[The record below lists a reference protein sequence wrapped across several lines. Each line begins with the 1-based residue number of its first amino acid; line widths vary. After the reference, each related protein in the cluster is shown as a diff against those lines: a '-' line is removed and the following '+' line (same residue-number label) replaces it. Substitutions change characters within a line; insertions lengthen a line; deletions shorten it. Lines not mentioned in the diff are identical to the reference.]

1 MNMDKE
7 EGLVMIK
14 RAEIDTRAPF
24 RSVKE
29 AVTLFGEKV
38 LAGEV
43 YSSKLKEMQNGA
55 SENGYD
61 HIRLGITSEL
71 EETKQSLEKAKEES
85 MVMANCLSSMKE
97 ELDRTRRELQQL
109 KQRESEKLVETE
121 TEIEDVKVV
130 EDSTKFEVKTQTSN
144 EEGMEFQKKRYVTF
158 ANPPSL
164 AHLVIPQG
172 VEKLERHPSLRKK
185 KKKPLI
191 PLIGGL
197 FSRKKGSTEAA
208 LPRVP

>member
-1 MNMDKE
+1 
-7 EGLVMIK
+7 
-14 RAEIDTRAPF
+14 
-24 RSVKE
+24 
-29 AVTLFGEKV
+29 
-38 LAGEV
+38 
-43 YSSKLKEMQNGA
+43 MQNGE

-61 HIRLGITSEL
+61 HLRLGITSEL

-85 MVMANCLSSMKE
+85 MVMATCLSSMKE

-109 KQRESEKLVETE
+109 KQRESEKPVETE

-197 FSRKKGSTEAA
+197 FSRKKGGTEVA

>member
-1 MNMDKE
+1 
-7 EGLVMIK
+7 
-14 RAEIDTRAPF
+14 
-24 RSVKE
+24 
-29 AVTLFGEKV
+29 
-38 LAGEV
+38 
-43 YSSKLKEMQNGA
+43 MQNGA

-61 HIRLGITSEL
+61 HLRLGITSEL

-164 AHLVIPQG
+164 AHLVLPQG
-172 VEKLERHPSLRKK
+172 VEKLERHPSLRRK

-197 FSRKKGSTEAA
+197 FSRKKSSTEVA

>member
-1 MNMDKE
+1 MDKE

-43 YSSKLKEMQNGA
+43 YSSKLKENGA

-61 HIRLGITSEL
+61 HLRLGITSEL

-109 KQRESEKLVETE
+109 KQRESEKLGETE

-164 AHLVIPQG
+164 AQLVIPQG
-172 VEKLERHPSLRKK
+172 VEKLERHPSLRRK

-197 FSRKKGSTEAA
+197 FSRKKSSTEVA

>member
-1 MNMDKE
+1 
-7 EGLVMIK
+7 
-14 RAEIDTRAPF
+14 
-24 RSVKE
+24 
-29 AVTLFGEKV
+29 
-38 LAGEV
+38 
-43 YSSKLKEMQNGA
+43 MQNGA

-61 HIRLGITSEL
+61 HLRLGITSEL

-197 FSRKKGSTEAA
+197 FSRKKGSTEVA

>member
-1 MNMDKE
+1 
-7 EGLVMIK
+7 
-14 RAEIDTRAPF
+14 
-24 RSVKE
+24 
-29 AVTLFGEKV
+29 
-38 LAGEV
+38 
-43 YSSKLKEMQNGA
+43 MQNGA

-61 HIRLGITSEL
+61 HLRLGITSEL

-164 AHLVIPQG
+164 AQLVIPQG
-172 VEKLERHPSLRKK
+172 VEKLERHPSLRRK

-197 FSRKKGSTEAA
+197 FSRKKSSTEVA

>member
-1 MNMDKE
+1 
-7 EGLVMIK
+7 
-14 RAEIDTRAPF
+14 
-24 RSVKE
+24 
-29 AVTLFGEKV
+29 
-38 LAGEV
+38 
-43 YSSKLKEMQNGA
+43 MQNGA

-61 HIRLGITSEL
+61 HLRLGITSEL

>member
-61 HIRLGITSEL
+61 HLRLGITSEL

-109 KQRESEKLVETE
+109 KQRESEKPVETE

-197 FSRKKGSTEAA
+197 FSRKKGSTEVA

>member
-1 MNMDKE
+1 
-7 EGLVMIK
+7 
-14 RAEIDTRAPF
+14 
-24 RSVKE
+24 
-29 AVTLFGEKV
+29 
-38 LAGEV
+38 
-43 YSSKLKEMQNGA
+43 MQNGA

-61 HIRLGITSEL
+61 HLRLGITSEL

-144 EEGMEFQKKRYVTF
+144 EEGIEFQKKRYVTF

-164 AHLVIPQG
+164 AHLVLPQG
-172 VEKLERHPSLRKK
+172 VEKLERHPSLRRK

-197 FSRKKGSTEAA
+197 FSRKKSSTEVA

>member
-1 MNMDKE
+1 
-7 EGLVMIK
+7 
-14 RAEIDTRAPF
+14 
-24 RSVKE
+24 
-29 AVTLFGEKV
+29 
-38 LAGEV
+38 
-43 YSSKLKEMQNGA
+43 MQNGA

-61 HIRLGITSEL
+61 HLRLGITSEL

-97 ELDRTRRELQQL
+97 ELDQTRRELQQL

-164 AHLVIPQG
+164 AHLVLPQG
-172 VEKLERHPSLRKK
+172 VEKLERHPSLRRK

-197 FSRKKGSTEAA
+197 FSRKKSSTEVA